1 MWRVLAY
8 VKVVRMTVCG
18 GWRVCAEG
26 VYNMVSVC
34 GGCACVRCCVCVRAV
49 LLACI
54 CLYSAVLPFIPS
66 FPFNPP
72 FTLQSFLPPFN
83 PPSCPLFLF
92 LFYQPFSLLSF
103 NLQQSTDV
111 TTGGIQ
117 EGQSD
122 IPRPP
127 DGIQPTESTD
137 QDPSLS
143 PSRLYGRALQTPS
156 RDLPG
161 QEEGEGEG
169 AEGEGMMRD
178 VERDVQ
184 TSHGKPG

>member
-1 MWRVLAY
+1 MCTLLCVY
-8 VKVVRMTVCG
+8 TCG
-18 GWRVCAEG
+18 ATCMYLSLFRRP
-26 VYNMVSVC
+26 Y
-34 GGCACVRCCVCVRAV
+34 
-49 LLACI
+49 L
-54 CLYSAVLPFIPS
+54 PS
-66 FPFNPP
+66 FLSSYLFPSTLPSPFNPS
-72 FTLQSFLPPFN
+72 LLHSALPPAL
-83 PPSCPLFLF
+83 PFLF
-92 LFYQPFSLLSF
+92 LYLLYLPFSILSF
-103 NLQQSTDV
+103 NPQQSTDV

-127 DGIQPTESTD
+127 DGIQSTESTD

-169 AEGEGMMRD
+169 GEGEGMIRD